1 MVASSSSSSS
11 RQGLAILFLLLLLLQ
26 FTSAIAK
33 SFTNP
38 PYHRKRNTEY
48 IKSSC
53 TATTYPRLCYRSL
66 SIYATKINTSPR
78 LLAQSALIIT
88 FRASKSTSRLMRKLS
103 KTHGLKPRVALAMAD
118 CVELIGDSLDELQK
132 SIGELVR
139 LKRSNFQLIMGDVQT
154 WVSAAL
160 TDEDTCMD
168 GFAGKAM
175 NGYVKTMVRKRIVKI
190 AHLTSNALALINNYS
205 SPS

>member
-1 MVASSSSSSS
+1 MAVPSS
-11 RQGLAILFLLLLLLQ
+11 RHGRAILFITLLLQ
-26 FTSAIAK
+26 FTTSIAK
-33 SFTNP
+33 SFNNR
-38 PYHRKRNTEY
+38 PYHHTRNTEY
-48 IKSSC
+48 IRSSC

-66 SIYATKINTSPR
+66 SIYAAKINTSPR

-88 FRASKSTSRLMRKLS
+88 FKASKSSSRLMRKLAR
-103 KTHGLKPRVALAMAD
+103 THGLKPRVAAAMAD
-118 CVELIGDSLDELQK
+118 CIELFGDSLDELQQ

-139 LKRSNFQLIMGDVQT
+139 LKRSNFQLIMSDVQT

-168 GFAGKAM
+168 GFAGRAM
-175 NGYVKTMVRKRIVKI
+175 NGYVKTIVRKRVVKI

-205 SPS
+205 SSMS

>member
-1 MVASSSSSSS
+1 MVVSSSASAS
-11 RQGLAILFLLLLLLQ
+11 RHGLAILFILLQ
-26 FTSAIAK
+26 FTTSIAK

-38 PYHRKRNTEY
+38 PYHHKTNTEF

-88 FRASKSTSRLMRKLS
+88 FKASKSTSRLMRKLS
-103 KTHGLKPRVALAMAD
+103 KTHGLKPRVAWAMAD
-118 CVELIGDSLDELQK
+118 CIELIGDSLDELQK

-139 LKRSNFQLIMGDVQT
+139 LKRSNFELIMGDVQT

-190 AHLTSNALALINNYS
+190 AHLTSNALALVNNYS